1 MPNGCPQH
9 PECGLASMSLAPAN
23 PSLSLPVAGK
33 PWRLPAQGVAIFQ
46 GEGCAARL
54 SHYFLP
60 RVLLAGKQVLYLD
73 GANRVDPLLIA
84 RFARQRGREP
94 SEFNRRIKVAR
105 AFTCFQLTELL
116 ARVPR
121 VLRAFPADILIV
133 TAFPDLYFDEDVP
146 DGTAYASFGQ
156 ALQQLRQLGRAS
168 LPVAVFSD
176 AATFVTPRRRWFDR
190 VIAGADQVWKFRL
203 QADGKPQLLCE
214 RSRLRLSARL
224 PLSG

>member
-1 MPNGCPQH
+1 
-9 PECGLASMSLAPAN
+9 MSLTPAT
-23 PSLSLPVAGK
+23 PSLSLPVAGQ
-33 PWRLPAQGVAIFQ
+33 PWRLPAQGLAVFQ

-60 RVLLAGKQVLYLD
+60 RVLVAGKHVLYLD

-121 VLRAFPADILIV
+121 ALRAFPADVLIV

-146 DGTAYASFGQ
+146 DGAAYASFRQ
-156 ALQQLRQLGRAS
+156 ALQQLRQLERAA

-176 AATFVTPRRRWFDR
+176 AASFVTPRRRLFDR
-190 VIAGADQVWKFRL
+190 VVAEADQVWRFAL
-203 QADGKPQLLCE
+203 QADGKPQLVCE
-214 RSRLRLSARL
+214 RSRLRLS
-224 PLSG
+224 G

>member
-1 MPNGCPQH
+1 
-9 PECGLASMSLAPAN
+9 MSLAPAT
-23 PSLSLPVAGK
+23 PSLRLPVAGQ
-33 PWRLPAQGVAIFQ
+33 PWRLPAQGLAVFQ
-46 GEGCAARL
+46 GAGCAARL

-60 RVLLAGKQVLYLD
+60 RVLLAGKHVLYLD

-121 VLRAFPADILIV
+121 ALRAFPADILIV

-146 DGTAYASFGQ
+146 DGAAYASFGQ
-156 ALQQLRQLGRAS
+156 ALQHLRRLRAS

-176 AATFVTPRRRWFDR
+176 AASFTTPRRRLFDR
-190 VIAGADQVWKFRL
+190 VVAEADQVWRFAL
-203 QADGKPQLLCE
+203 QADGKPQLVCE
-214 RSRLRLSARL
+214 RSRLRLS
-224 PLSG
+224 G

>member
-1 MPNGCPQH
+1 
-9 PECGLASMSLAPAN
+9 MSLMPAT
-23 PSLSLPVAGK
+23 PSLRLPVAGK
-33 PWRLPAQGVAIFQ
+33 PWRLPAQGLAVFQ

-60 RVLLAGKQVLYLD
+60 RVFLAGKHVLYLD

-84 RFARQRGREP
+84 RFARQRGLEP

-116 ARVPR
+116 VRVPR
-121 VLRAFPADILIV
+121 ALRAFPADILIV

-146 DGTAYASFGQ
+146 DGAAYASFGQ
-156 ALQQLRQLGRAS
+156 ALQHLRRLRTS

-176 AATFVTPRRRWFDR
+176 AASFTTPRRRLFDR
-190 VIAGADQVWKFRL
+190 VVAEADQVWRFTL
-203 QADGKPQLLCE
+203 QADGKPQLVCE
-214 RSRLRLSARL
+214 RSRLQL
-224 PLSG
+224 PA

>member
-1 MPNGCPQH
+1 
-9 PECGLASMSLAPAN
+9 MSLAPATS
-23 PSLSLPVAGK
+23 SLRLPVAGQ
-33 PWRLPAQGVAIFQ
+33 PWRLPAQGLAVFQ

-60 RVLLAGKQVLYLD
+60 RVFLAGKHVLYLD

-94 SEFNRRIKVAR
+94 AEFNRRIKVSR

-121 VLRAFPADILIV
+121 ALRAFPADILIV

-146 DGTAYASFGQ
+146 DGAAYASFGQ
-156 ALQQLRQLGRAS
+156 ALQNLRRLRAS

-176 AATFVTPRRRWFDR
+176 AASFTTPRRRLFDR
-190 VIAGADQVWKFRL
+190 VVAGADQVWRFTL

-214 RSRLRLSARL
+214 RSCLRLPA
-224 PLSG
+224 

>member
-1 MPNGCPQH
+1 
-9 PECGLASMSLAPAN
+9 MSLASTT
-23 PSLSLPVAGK
+23 PSRRLPVAGQ
-33 PWRLPAQGVAIFQ
+33 PWRLPAQGLAVFQ

-60 RVLLAGKQVLYLD
+60 RVLLAGKHVLYLD

-121 VLRAFPADILIV
+121 ALRAFPADILIV

-146 DGTAYASFGQ
+146 DGAAYASFGQ
-156 ALQQLRQLGRAS
+156 VFQHLRRLRAS

-176 AATFVTPRRRWFDR
+176 AASFVTPRRRLFDR
-190 VIAGADQVWKFRL
+190 VVAGADQVWRFAL

-214 RSRLRLSARL
+214 RSCLRVSARL
-224 PLSG
+224 PLSGWTSD

>member
-1 MPNGCPQH
+1 
-9 PECGLASMSLAPAN
+9 MSLVPAT
-23 PSLSLPVAGK
+23 PSLRLPVAGQ
-33 PWRLPAQGVAIFQ
+33 PWRLPAQGLAVFQ

-60 RVLLAGKQVLYLD
+60 RVFLAGKHVLYLD

-94 SEFNRRIKVAR
+94 AEFNRRIKVAR

-121 VLRAFPADILIV
+121 ALRAFPADILIV

-146 DGTAYASFGQ
+146 DGAAYASFGQ
-156 ALQQLRQLGRAS
+156 ALQHLKRLRAS

-176 AATFVTPRRRWFDR
+176 AASFTTPRRRLFDR
-190 VIAGADQVWKFRL
+190 VVAGADQVWRFTL

-214 RSRLRLSARL
+214 RSCLRLPA
-224 PLSG
+224 